1 MSAHD
6 AILVPGGGVR
16 EGGELPLWV
25 KRRFDRVVEIF
36 KDEHVITLSAGTLL
50 KPPPLDD
57 RGFPIIESVAGA
69 QYLISKGIPTKKIL
83 VETCSYDTIG
93 NGFFARTIHVD
104 TRGFRKLLII
114 TSEFHM
120 PRTESI
126 FKWVFSLPPTSL
138 RYELGFETVSDVGM
152 DEKALKTRK
161 LAEKANLAKFT
172 ITKSRIHTLEEL
184 HKWLFTKHDAYS
196 MSIRPPQFKISENL
210 LKTY

>member
-1 MSAHD
+1 MDAYD

-25 KRRFDRVVEIF
+25 KRRFDRVIEIY
-36 KDEHVITLSAGTLL
+36 KNEYVITLSAGTLL

-57 RGFPIIESVAGA
+57 RGFTIFESVAGA
-69 QYLISKGIPTKKIL
+69 QYLIKNGIPPKKIL

-93 NGFFARTIHVD
+93 NAYFARVIHVD
-104 TRGFRKLLII
+104 PRGFIKLLVI

-120 PRTESI
+120 PRTERI
-126 FKWVFSLPPTSL
+126 FRWVFGLSPISSS
-138 RYELGFETVSDVGM
+138 YELSFEAVSDVGM

-161 LAEKANLAKFT
+161 LAEKANIARLT

-184 HKWLFTKHDAYS
+184 HKWLFTKHDAYAMAAKS
-196 MSIRPPQFKISENL
+196 PKYNVSQNL